1 MQKKNKEVKIT
12 EKQAKKAWD
21 SNKKDAEELLND
33 ERKMNNFLNQLEE
46 KFNAV
51 SRFTEALK
59 DIPLIVELIRAYIK
73 KEYTEIPIGSIIG
86 LVSALIYFSSPVD
99 LIPDV
104 IPVIGYVDDAVVIA
118 LAIRFAYTDI
128 EDFKKWKAI
137 QEEKAEAERA
147 VESEEQEIQ
156 EAEQEQDNTSTAEV

>member
-86 LVSALIYFSSPVD
+86 LVSALIYFLKSSISV
-99 LIPDV
+99 
-104 IPVIGYVDDAVVIA
+104 
-118 LAIRFAYTDI
+118 
-128 EDFKKWKAI
+128 
-137 QEEKAEAERA
+137 
-147 VESEEQEIQ
+147 
-156 EAEQEQDNTSTAEV
+156 